1 VNKIAQQE
9 IFEGTP
15 KLRKR
20 IWFYLTCWRPITLY
34 EFASLQVQLISILE
48 AMKEGDMQ
56 HNQIEKML
64 DNEIRK
70 IKNGTSDKIKNE
82 STDKQDQMFN

>member
-1 VNKIAQQE
+1 MINIPRQK

-15 KLRKR
+15 RLSKR

-34 EFASLQVQLISILE
+34 EFATLQIQLINILE
-48 AMKEGDMQ
+48 AMREGEMQ
-56 HNQIEKML
+56 HNQIEKIL

-70 IKNGTSDKIKNE
+70 IKDGTISKNNKE
-82 STDKQDQMFN
+82 DKQDNMFN